1 MLLMAWSVVEYE
13 KALGIALGKT
23 LKNVDGLIDLSKK
36 IVHTKVSIA
45 ILASL
50 EDDPGFPGGY
60 IDV

>member
-1 MLLMAWSVVEYE
+1 MAWSVVEYE

-36 IVHTKVSIA
+36 IVRAKVSIA

-50 EDDPGFPGGY
+50 EDDPGFPGGC
-60 IDV
+60 IDA